1 MTPRRHVLAA
11 PALLLPA
18 AARAQ
23 GFPTRPVRLVVP
35 FSAAGPTDTIAR
47 LVAAQ
52 LEPTW
57 GQPVTVENRPGAGGS
72 TGSALVAR
80 AAPDGHTLLV
90 TANSH
95 AINPAVLRNLPFDT
109 LRDFSAVIRL
119 ADGPFVLVAHPGLGM
134 RDMAGFLA
142 LARAR
147 PGQLNYG
154 TPGVGTGNHMGMER
168 LKLLAG
174 LDIAHVP
181 YPGAAPASTALLAGQ
196 VQVMLNNMVNAM
208 PMIAEGRMVALAI
221 GSARRSSLLPE
232 VPSLGESFPGL
243 TSVNWYGVFAPA
255 ATPAA
260 LVARINAEMARA
272 IRQPVVAERLM
283 GQGII
288 PAAGPAEDFSR
299 EVAAEVAEWAEVA
312 RAAGIRPE

>member
-119 ADGPFVLVAHPGLGM
+119 ADGPFVLVAHPGLGV

-147 PGQLNYG
+147 QGQLNYG

-181 YPGAAPASTALLAGQ
+181 DPGAAPASTALLAGQ
-196 VQVMLNNMVNAM
+196 VMARNISGA
-208 PMIAEGRMVALAI
+208 PFDLA
-221 GSARRSSLLPE
+221 
-232 VPSLGESFPGL
+232 
-243 TSVNWYGVFAPA
+243 A
-255 ATPAA
+255 ATLSVGVTKRRVP
-260 LVARINAEMARA
+260 
-272 IRQPVVAERLM
+272 
-283 GQGII
+283 
-288 PAAGPAEDFSR
+288 
-299 EVAAEVAEWAEVA
+299 
-312 RAAGIRPE
+312 

>member
-119 ADGPFVLVAHPGLGM
+119 ADGPFVLVAHPGLGV

-221 GSARRSSLLPE
+221 GSAQRSSLLPE

>member
-119 ADGPFVLVAHPGLGM
+119 ADGPFVLVAHPGLGV

-221 GSARRSSLLPE
+221 GSAQRSSLLPE
-232 VPSLGESFPGL
+232 IPSLGESFPGL

>member
-1 MTPRRHVLAA
+1 MTPRRHLLAT
-11 PALLLPA
+11 PALLLPGL
-18 AARAQ
+18 ARAQ

-35 FSAAGPTDTIAR
+35 FSAAGPTDAIAR
-47 LVAAQ
+47 MVAAQ
-52 LEPTW
+52 LEPVW

-80 AAPDGHTLLV
+80 AAPDGHSLLV

-109 LRDFSAVIRL
+109 LRDFAAVIRL
-119 ADGPFVLVAHPGLGM
+119 ADGPFVLVAHPGLGV

-147 PGQLNYG
+147 PGQLNYA
-154 TPGVGTGNHMGMER
+154 TPGHGTGNHMGLER

-196 VQVMLNNMVNAM
+196 VQVMLNNMVNAL
-208 PMIAEGRMVALAI
+208 PMIAEGRMVPLAI
-221 GSARRSSLLPE
+221 GSATRSPLLPE
-232 VPSLGESFPGL
+232 VPSLGEFFPGL
-243 TSVNWYGVFAPA
+243 TAVNWYGVFAPA

-260 LVARINAEMARA
+260 LVTRLNTAMAAVVRGPA
-272 IRQPVVAERLM
+272 VAERLLA
-283 GQGII
+283 QGIV
-288 PAAGPAEDFSR
+288 PAAGPAADFSR
-299 EVAAEVAEWAEVA
+299 EVAEEVAAWAEVA
-312 RAAGIRPE
+312 RLAGIRPE

>member
-1 MTPRRHVLAA
+1 MNLSRRLEQQHGAGDGAKYLGRDVRSGGGDAVA
-11 PALLLPA
+11 WPA
-18 AARAQ
+18 
-23 GFPTRPVRLVVP
+23 
-35 FSAAGPTDTIAR
+35 
-47 LVAAQ
+47 
-52 LEPTW
+52 
-57 GQPVTVENRPGAGGS
+57 GAGGS

-119 ADGPFVLVAHPGLGM
+119 ADGPFVLVAHPGLGV
-134 RDMAGFLA
+134 RDMASFLA

-181 YPGAAPASTALLAGQ
+181 DPGAAPASTALLAGQ
-196 VQVMLNNMVNAM
+196 VMARNISGA
-208 PMIAEGRMVALAI
+208 PFDLA
-221 GSARRSSLLPE
+221 
-232 VPSLGESFPGL
+232 
-243 TSVNWYGVFAPA
+243 A
-255 ATPAA
+255 ATLSVGVTKRRVP
-260 LVARINAEMARA
+260 
-272 IRQPVVAERLM
+272 
-283 GQGII
+283 
-288 PAAGPAEDFSR
+288 
-299 EVAAEVAEWAEVA
+299 
-312 RAAGIRPE
+312 

>member
-1 MTPRRHVLAA
+1 M
-11 PALLLPA
+11 
-18 AARAQ
+18 
-23 GFPTRPVRLVVP
+23 
-35 FSAAGPTDTIAR
+35 
-47 LVAAQ
+47 VATQ
-52 LEPTW
+52 LEPAW

-80 AAPDGHTLLV
+80 AAADGHTLLV

-95 AINPAVLRNLPFDT
+95 AINPAVLRNLTFDT

-119 ADGPFVLVAHPGLGM
+119 ADGPFVLVAHPGLGV

-147 PGQLNYG
+147 PGQFNYA
-154 TPGVGTGNHMGMER
+154 TPGHGTGNHMGMER

-196 VQVMLNNMVNAM
+196 VQVMLNNMVNAL
-208 PMIAEGRMVALAI
+208 PMISEGRMVPLAI
-221 GSARRSSLLPE
+221 GSSQRSPLLPE
-232 VPSLGESFPGL
+232 VPSLTEFFPGL
-243 TSVNWYGVFAPA
+243 LSVNWYGVFAPS

-260 LVARINAEMARA
+260 IV
-272 IRQPVVAERLM
+272 ERLNADM
-283 GQGII
+283 AVAVRRPAVTERLLGQGIF
-288 PAAGPAEDFSR
+288 PAAGPADEFGR
-299 EVAAEVAEWAEVA
+299 EVVTEVAEWAEVA
-312 RAAGIRPE
+312 RLAGIRPE